1 MNKLDLES
9 NSREKIE
16 TVKRKWNRKPSIDK
30 SEEIKCSNRY
40 ESLYKDDSDDEPC
53 DLYDS
58 ITSSESRAL
67 SYEISHEIPLG
78 NIQKKKK
85 IEKLQRKRKKRKGRT
100 KIMLL
105 RKRDKIANAK
115 FQLLK

>member
-58 ITSSESRAL
+58 ITSSESSAL

-85 IEKLQRKRKKRKGRT
+85 KSKNYNENERNEREGQK
-100 KIMLL
+100 
-105 RKRDKIANAK
+105 
-115 FQLLK
+115 